1 MHFISQ
7 FSEVI
12 NAALDEFF
20 PPDTGVKVIAEP
32 GRYFVESVFTL
43 AAAVFAK
50 RVIDDLDED
59 SGNVTAIFKKVV
71 WIIVYWF
78 ISLCSSLFP
87 ICASLDYKKGNS
99 GRKMMYYLKEGV
111 YGSLSCILND
121 AVEVKPYLHRVNIIL
136 LI

>member
-78 ISLCSSLFP
+78 ISLCSSLLLLFFYF
-87 ICASLDYKKGNS
+87 DM
-99 GRKMMYYLKEGV
+99 RTW
-111 YGSLSCILND
+111 
-121 AVEVKPYLHRVNIIL
+121 EV
-136 LI
+136 